1 VRTAVATTAIGVVTM
16 LCAVVGLLYNAQS
29 LVVGLRGGFDDI
41 AREPVMRHFHVVFYL
56 MSGVCIACFL
66 VLLWG
71 GYHLARRRL
80 SVAGVLA
87 VAWLFE
93 IGYLTAIRYISRL
106 SDIGAGIAGAAGVAN
121 GGMMAQFFIL
131 LPFWG
136 PLAMLW
142 VARRASSDPP
152 DD

>member
-1 VRTAVATTAIGVVTM
+1 VATTAIGVVTM
-16 LCAVVGLLYNAQS
+16 LCAVVGLLYNVQS
-29 LVVGLRGGFDDI
+29 LAVGLSGKFDDI
-41 AREPVMRHFHVVFYL
+41 ARAHVMRHFHAAFYL
-56 MSGVCIACFL
+56 MSAVCILLFL

-93 IGYLTAIRYISRL
+93 IAYIVAIRYTSRF
-106 SDIGAGIAGAAGVAN
+106 SDIGGSIAGAAGVAN

-142 VARRASSDPP
+142 VRRRARVEDA
-152 DD
+152 

>member
-1 VRTAVATTAIGVVTM
+1 MATPAIGVVTM
-16 LCAVVGLLYNAQS
+16 LCAVVGLLYSMQS
-29 LVVGLRGGFDDI
+29 LAFGLSGRFDDI
-41 AREPVMRHFHVVFYL
+41 ASAHVMPHFHAVFYL
-56 MSGVCIACFL
+56 MSAVCVVCFL

-93 IGYLTAIRYISRL
+93 IVYVVAIRYTSRL
-106 SDIGAGIAGAAGVAN
+106 SDIGGSIAGAAGVAN

-131 LPFWG
+131 LPLWG

-142 VARRASSDPP
+142 VRRRARSEDPE
-152 DD
+152 D